1 MSKIGLN
8 NNIYQITGKYLGLIN
23 EFIVSAKV
31 HPNDI
36 NEEQRQDLIDLF
48 SKMNDSNNSDPQ
60 IQLLSVIIERDLRNR
75 KKQHKVFWK
84 GVFEGLNNNP
94 STDSIEKLE
103 YIVNALDFENS
114 GALAKIKGE

>member
-1 MSKIGLN
+1 MSKVGLN

-36 NEEQRQDLIDLF
+36 DEVQRKDLIDLF
-48 SKMNDSNNSDPQ
+48 SKINDSNNSDPQ
-60 IQLLSVIIERDLRNR
+60 IQLLSVIIERDLRKR
-75 KKQHKVFWK
+75 KKPHKLFWK
-84 GVFEGLNNNP
+84 GVLEGLNNSP
-94 STDSIEKLE
+94 SIESIEKLE

>member
-94 STDSIEKLE
+94 SSDSIEKLE

>member
-75 KKQHKVFWK
+75 KKQQKVFWN

>member
-23 EFIVSAKV
+23 EFIVSVKV

-36 NEEQRQDLIDLF
+36 NEEQRKDLIDLF

>member
-23 EFIVSAKV
+23 EFIVSVKV

-36 NEEQRQDLIDLF
+36 NEEQRKDLIDLF

-94 STDSIEKLE
+94 SSDSIEKLE